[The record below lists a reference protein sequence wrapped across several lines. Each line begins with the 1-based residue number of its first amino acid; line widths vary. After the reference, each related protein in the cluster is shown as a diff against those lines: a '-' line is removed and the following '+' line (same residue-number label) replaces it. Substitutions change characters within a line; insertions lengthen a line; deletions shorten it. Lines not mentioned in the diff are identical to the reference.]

1 MIPDAICDARG
12 IGMGTVQYVPG
23 TVQVQVPGTCILLL
37 YCTWYFWST
46 GSSVSHYAVRSQ
58 SGICYLWYLY
68 KYLYFLIFW
77 TIPVVIGNHEP
88 WVRQMGWPCL
98 PMGRLQGMHR
108 RQVQMQASITPL
120 PSWFPRTRIRLCRW
134 SQSGLPLT
142 VNDERVLCLQKSVS
156 VHPAISSDQQ
166 RSSQSKSLPV
176 VGEIL
181 SSIKQDVASYAGDAA
196 GNQYSRITLQQRLA
210 TKDPRL
216 PLDHLDASIYA
227 LFQSPTPLLS
237 LTNPTHLRL
246 PTRRSFLRKSPY
258 SNTPIIRHG
267 GRPY

>member
-1 MIPDAICDARG
+1 MSAANGLAMLTDGKAPRNAPKTSADASVHHPTA
-12 IGMGTVQYVPG
+12 
-23 TVQVQVPGTCILLL
+23 ILISENKIE
-37 YCTWYFWST
+37 T
-46 GSSVSHYAVRSQ
+46 
-58 SGICYLWYLY
+58 LW
-68 KYLYFLIFW
+68 
-77 TIPVVIGNHEP
+77 
-88 WVRQMGWPCL
+88 
-98 PMGRLQGMHR
+98 
-108 RQVQMQASITPL
+108 
-120 PSWFPRTRIRLCRW
+120 LCRW

-196 GNQYSRITLQQRLA
+196 GNQHSRITLQQRLA